1 MLTKKERHD
10 EFWMLVKGILEDSQ
24 VDADEAQ
31 VIKRW
36 LEEHQ
41 QGDEFA
47 FAIKSLGEPLA
58 DRYIDRFESQRICDA
73 LGDVLRRLR
82 TEASAEA

>member
-1 MLTKKERHD
+1 MLTKKERHA
-10 EFWMLVKGILEDSQ
+10 EFWMLVKGVLQDSK

-47 FAIKSLGEPLA
+47 FAIKSLGEQLA
-58 DRYIDRFESQRICDA
+58 DRYIDRYESQRICEA

-82 TEASAEA
+82 TEANAEA